1 MECLGFLFIPA
12 DIKDVELVE
21 VQENVEHEGDSENIV
36 DEMDITEDDR
46 DFLDVVELVLQ
57 FGGGSTTLPFALL
70 LRGVW
75 CV

>member
-46 DFLDVVELVLQ
+46 DFYSSWDFVLHRL
-57 FGGGSTTLPFALL
+57 S
-70 LRGVW
+70 
-75 CV
+75 C